1 MIRENNLIRS
11 VTEKVGEIGSTYV
24 KIRSFFEMLFGVIC
38 IIVSIILLFMK
49 IYPFAIFFFVL
60 GVVLVLFGKFLT
72 GRRYYKS
79 LFGGTLRVV
88 DSRKFK
94 SGDTD
99 FEPLLPNHS

>member
-38 IIVSIILLFMK
+38 IIVSIILLFIG
-49 IYPFAIFFFVL
+49 IYSFAIFFFVL

-72 GRRYYKS
+72 GRRYYYKGP
-79 LFGGTLRVV
+79 FGGTVKVV
-88 DSRKFK
+88 DTRKFK
-94 SGDTD
+94 PGDTD
-99 FEPLLPNHS
+99 FDTSPF